1 MVSSVSDYPI
11 AGMST
16 VPEVMVAVHCG
27 IQVCALSVVTD
38 KAVMG
43 DDTGKQS
50 NYEEVLAVACR
61 RSGDIKKLV
70 ENMLWY
76 M

>member
-1 MVSSVSDYPI
+1 MSSVSDYPI

-27 IQVCALSVVTD
+27 IQVCALSLVTD
-38 KAVMG
+38 KAVMD
-43 DDTGKQS
+43 DDTGKLT
-50 NYEEVLAVACR
+50 NHEEVLEVARR
-61 RSGDIKKLV
+61 RSGDIMKLV
-70 ENMLWY
+70 ENMLWK